1 MMKLPALPQIVDSF
15 HGRNPVMYNSPDSIS
30 LGIHLYL
37 CVPKQLV
44 SSKTFENRV
53 TSTVAFFR
61 FIRKILNV
69 EQTLFNHFLM
79 KEKKVDTGKD
89 HPSSS
94 YEESLSNMRNRL
106 QIYLETL
113 QKFNN

>member
-15 HGRNPVMYNSPDSIS
+15 HDRNPVMYNSPGSIS
-30 LGIHLYL
+30 LQIHLHRW
-37 CVPKQLV
+37 VPKELV
-44 SSKTFENRV
+44 RRTTFQNRV
-53 TSTVAFFR
+53 TSTVAFFC

-94 YEESLSNMRNRL
+94 YEESLSKMRNRL

-113 QKFNN
+113 QKFKN